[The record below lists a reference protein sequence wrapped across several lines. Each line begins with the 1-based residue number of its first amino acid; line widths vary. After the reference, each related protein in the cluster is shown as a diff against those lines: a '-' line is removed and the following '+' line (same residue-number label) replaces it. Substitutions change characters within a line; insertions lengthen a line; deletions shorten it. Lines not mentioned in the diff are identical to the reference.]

1 MAQRTCSAPVQVL
14 TRHATWLCLG
24 FAFTTGWAD
33 GLCIFTYKVFGTM
46 LTGNTMYCASAL
58 GLGRWRDAL
67 FYAGAILLYV
77 AGTGVQTWHASRW
90 EKVNV
95 EAVLKGG
102 KEVRMI
108 DTKNIGLHTLL
119 LSCFVAADLLD
130 CYYPGATGSSSW
142 RYHVYPILFAL
153 GILNSVTTAYHS
165 TVTNM
170 VTGHWQ
176 KIGSLVTAQIL
187 KSDCCMGPRGVRAA
201 NERESAIERAKTK
214 AEEAN
219 QNAYRGITLSVAVI
233 AAFFL
238 GVLLGSVVHSDSPN
252 REPGEFHVQWL
263 GLGLAYIALMHWQEY
278 QMVIAARA
286 LSKAVPL
293 QQSSISAS
301 KTRHEA
307 SAHSDDA
314 SQTTPRDYSASD
326 ITLATVSSVAFDIA
340 PPTPRESSASPGRK
354 TSIFADNVAAR
365 ARSSVT
371 ALAAARGHGS
381 PALAAA
387 RGSPK
392 HTDTAAS
399 MSPHMS
405 PILHYIQEEE
415 EATASCNSLSGL
427 VANGQDRAADSTAD
441 LTV

>member
-14 TRHATWLCLG
+14 TRQATWLCLG

-108 DTKNIGLHTLL
+108 DTKNIGLHTVL

-187 KSDCCMGPRGVRAA
+187 KSDCCMGPRGARTAD
-201 NERESAIERAKTK
+201 ERESAIERYELRPYAT
-214 AEEAN
+214 
-219 QNAYRGITLSVAVI
+219 
-233 AAFFL
+233 
-238 GVLLGSVVHSDSPN
+238 
-252 REPGEFHVQWL
+252 
-263 GLGLAYIALMHWQEY
+263 
-278 QMVIAARA
+278 
-286 LSKAVPL
+286 
-293 QQSSISAS
+293 
-301 KTRHEA
+301 TRRH
-307 SAHSDDA
+307 
-314 SQTTPRDYSASD
+314 
-326 ITLATVSSVAFDIA
+326 
-340 PPTPRESSASPGRK
+340 
-354 TSIFADNVAAR
+354 
-365 ARSSVT
+365 
-371 ALAAARGHGS
+371 
-381 PALAAA
+381 
-387 RGSPK
+387 
-392 HTDTAAS
+392 
-399 MSPHMS
+399 
-405 PILHYIQEEE
+405 
-415 EATASCNSLSGL
+415 
-427 VANGQDRAADSTAD
+427 
-441 LTV
+441 